1 MGKEKK
7 VQIKDKIKKMA
18 IKQGM
23 KMVLVAI
30 KHIIISII
38 SALLPYIGTILLA
51 VTLITGFAYI
61 LEIFTAEDT
70 SAAVRTAIGT
80 ENIADSIEIKSFDG
94 GGYYISMPQDISK
107 RLEKALKKAKVE
119 YADLGIKNTST
130 IEKFIKA
137 EIVTQYPDL
146 GADLGQDNSSEK
158 LQGAIKIKRATVD
171 KSVGELKE
179 SDKKEEM
186 LTYVDKTIFDEY
198 IANNNIEAIKH
209 FTLDESGNL
218 IIASWSYTKKTK
230 TENENIVEENT
241 EYTIKQNS
249 PINYKAQVEK
259 YTMPFEYPLAFLID
273 GQDVEFAEKLADLA
287 LNSEIVIT
295 VQDNITTTENIISE
309 KTTVTT
315 EEKNVYSY
323 KKSDGSEE
331 YNKETERKKIAE
343 DITTIETK
351 TITESN
357 TPNIEITSV
366 DSWCTKFTK
375 EYSYITS
382 DTGLTSGEP
391 ENADPTTVTKF
402 NSIDINGNYMNNIT
416 DNNGNHMQNTENNTS
431 IEDNEKELENGDKLQ
446 RKENIQYIT
455 TAKSTTTSNRV
466 ITNKYNSGLSKTEGN
481 EQKFV
486 DAFRSSKQAK
496 GNIMNEPEWLFDILE
511 NSDKTANMLDLTKY
525 LLYKATGKDLGVTEF
540 DFSIYD
546 AASFSGATGGGSISL
561 SETQFTKEVFKEAL
575 QAYYDKTRNQSF
587 YNNFLV
593 HADELYDESVKNSIN
608 PELVVVTAN
617 TEGGFTEQGGSYN
630 YWGIAVYNG
639 QSSGSGFATFADG
652 IKGFANV
659 MHSYDT
665 GEYADQIKK
674 MYDERKAA
682 GVDVLGYGMPGTL
695 SGWQSLYSFLGKHG
709 DAYSSSGSGGYYY
722 MDPDIAGV
730 TTIYKT
736 HQEFL
741 EKCKNS
747 GLPEHADGTTTTVWE
762 QGQFTAYQVEEK
774 INAWKRI
781 FGDYGTLT
789 QGGEFLEK
797 ADEIHKYMEQNNYN
811 YCLLGGESNSHA
823 GEHGLNNT
831 FEESKTGHH
840 LTCCATY
847 VSWVLYECG
856 YTECAGIHNCT
867 DLAAVLASK
876 TQRITSYDD
885 LEAGDIVFW
894 PNGKHVQIYAGD
906 GMWYN
911 AGGTSSVQGSSPYK
925 SDARSNF
932 SFALRLNK

>member
-146 GADLGQDNSSEK
+146 GADLEKDNSSEK

-186 LTYVDKTIFDEY
+186 LTYVDKTTFDEY

-323 KKSDGSEE
+323 KKADGSEE
-331 YNKETERKKIAE
+331 YNTETERKKIAE

-402 NSIDINGNYMNNIT
+402 NSIDINGNYINNIT

-431 IEDNEKELENGDKLQ
+431 IEDNEKELEKGDKLQ

-540 DFSIYD
+540 DFSIYEQN
-546 AASFSGATGGGSISL
+546 SFSGATGGIIG
-561 SETQFTKEVFKEAL
+561 
-575 QAYYDKTRNQSF
+575 
-587 YNNFLV
+587 
-593 HADELYDESVKNSIN
+593 NS
-608 PELVVVTAN
+608 
-617 TEGGFTEQGGSYN
+617 
-630 YWGIAVYNG
+630 
-639 QSSGSGFATFADG
+639 
-652 IKGFANV
+652 
-659 MHSYDT
+659 
-665 GEYADQIKK
+665 
-674 MYDERKAA
+674 
-682 GVDVLGYGMPGTL
+682 
-695 SGWQSLYSFLGKHG
+695 
-709 DAYSSSGSGGYYY
+709 
-722 MDPDIAGV
+722 
-730 TTIYKT
+730 
-736 HQEFL
+736 
-741 EKCKNS
+741 
-747 GLPEHADGTTTTVWE
+747 
-762 QGQFTAYQVEEK
+762 VEEK
-774 INAWKRI
+774 LWFSLRNAGYSEYAVAGVMGNIYAESEFNIALIEYGYNDSTGGIGLCQWTDCPRGSGDGRNTQLKHYAASKGGKWTDENIQIEFLLGELSPGGGADGYATYALLTYNGYSPSDWVNASTPEDAAIAFCWSFERPGI
-781 FGDYGTLT
+781 PRMSVRTEAARRYYEEFKGKTISSEFVQYYQGDYADVPYGSSNLANCGCGPTCFAMVATNLTGTSITPKDAVAWCGNAYYVWGAGTSWSYFEAANKHFNLNRNIVNT
-789 QGGEFLEK
+789 NSIDTVVEALKNGKMVISSQNQGRFT
-797 ADEIHKYMEQNNYN
+797 
-811 YCLLGGESNSHA
+811 SS
-823 GEHGLNNT
+823 
-831 FEESKTGHH
+831 GHFI
-840 LTCCATY
+840 
-847 VSWVLYECG
+847 VLY
-856 YTECAGIHNCT
+856 GIDSNN
-867 DLAAVLASK
+867 
-876 TQRITSYDD
+876 RITVKD
-885 LEAGDIVFW
+885 
-894 PNGKHVQIYAGD
+894 PNKNNAVNKG
-906 GMWYN
+906 YN
-911 AGGTSSVQGSSPYK
+911 NI
-925 SDARSNF
+925 NF
-932 SFALRLNK
+932 SKEEINEAAASYWIFE